1 MIKLGIRRNLFYPS
15 MLITS
20 TFFRQIDSLIMKKTF
35 KNEDLVLTLIMFFS
49 EFIFGLILYKR
60 NINFLLNKG
69 NNKNDNKKI
78 KLIYGYH
85 KAMSRIDSRSK
96 IYVYIIL
103 IAFFDLAEFIVKLK
117 NYDISPSLDT
127 RLRSIVTISSAI
139 FSYFLLKI
147 PIYKHH
153 KFSLLIIIICLII
166 IIILEYIIDP
176 KDNLFQLTKGLL
188 FIFPGHI
195 FNSFKDIIEKYIL
208 EYNYVNP
215 FQTLMI
221 EGAFGSIFTILLF
234 FFERKT
240 LNELKKKYD
249 IGKGSLSLLIICLIF
264 YFLFS
269 GGKNIYRILTNKLY
283 SPITKSLAD
292 SILDPLLLISFFCFE
307 NDFKNNFGI
316 LAINIILSLI
326 LVLSACFYNEL
337 FVLFCWKLEENTY
350 LEVSER
356 ASRINELNEMINDGD
371 DSSDDEDNGK
381 TNN

>member
-85 KAMSRIDSRSK
+85 KAMSRIDSRFK

-234 FFERKT
+234 F
-240 LNELKKKYD
+240 
-249 IGKGSLSLLIICLIF
+249 
-264 YFLFS
+264 
-269 GGKNIYRILTNKLY
+269 
-283 SPITKSLAD
+283 
-292 SILDPLLLISFFCFE
+292 
-307 NDFKNNFGI
+307 
-316 LAINIILSLI
+316 
-326 LVLSACFYNEL
+326 
-337 FVLFCWKLEENTY
+337 
-350 LEVSER
+350 
-356 ASRINELNEMINDGD
+356 
-371 DSSDDEDNGK
+371 
-381 TNN
+381 